1 MEQICSSLLDLEKG
15 GWRGELTSTTER
27 VRDVEQ
33 KGRGVRV
40 WIGLVRY
47 PEDLSLILPPG

>member
-15 GWRGELTSTTER
+15 GWRGELTSTTEW